1 MRLQKTFTALLAAAA
16 LALTACGGGS
26 AAPSAGGT
34 SAPGASET
42 ATPTQG
48 GDTGK
53 TLEIGVLQ
61 YVTHT
66 ALDAVTKGFTDELA
80 ARGYKDG
87 EKIKLDVQNPQADQ
101 ATLTAI
107 ANKFAQ
113 DKKDLVL
120 GIATPAAQGLAQAI
134 ADAPVLFGAVTDPV
148 VAGLV
153 KSWDAPGGNVTG
165 VSDMNPVEDQ
175 LKLLLEIAPN
185 VKTVGIVYSSGEV
198 NAEVQVAAAEKAA
211 TELGLT
217 IAKAAVSNSS
227 EVQQAAESL
236 KVDAFY
242 VPTDNNVVAGLE
254 GLIQVAEKNKVPV
267 VASDEGSVER
277 GAIAANTVNYEQ
289 QGKDVA
295 DMAVKIIEG
304 AKPADLP
311 VQAQKNFD
319 LNVNEAA
326 AQRMG
331 VTIPAAVLDRAAK
344 KF

>member
-1 MRLQKTFTALLAAAA
+1 MRLHKTFTALLAVAA
-16 LALTACGGGS
+16 LALTACGGGTTT
-26 AAPSAGGT
+26 PSAGGT
-34 SAPGASET
+34 SSSDTSQT
-42 ATPTQG
+42 ATGG
-48 GDTGK
+48 GDSGK
-53 TLEIGVLQ
+53 VLQIGVLQ

-87 EKIKLDVQNPQADQ
+87 EKVKIDLQNPQADQ

-107 ANKFAQ
+107 ANQFAQ

-120 GIATPAAQGLAQAI
+120 GIATPAAQGLAQAVK
-134 ADAPVLFGAVTDPV
+134 DAPVLFAAVTDPI
-148 VAGLV
+148 AADLV

-165 VSDMNPVEDQ
+165 VSDMNPVDEQ
-175 LKLLLEIAPN
+175 LKLLLEIAPD
-185 VKTVGIVYSSGEV
+185 VKSVGIVYSSGEV
-198 NAEVQVAAAEKAA
+198 NSDVQVKAAEDAAAGLGLKIEKAA
-211 TELGLT
+211 
-217 IAKAAVSNSS
+217 ISNSA

-236 KVDAFY
+236 KVDAYY

-267 VASDEGSVER
+267 IASDQGSVER

-295 DMAVKIIEG
+295 DMAIKIFEG

-311 VQAQKNFD
+311 VQVQKKFD

-326 AQRMG
+326 AKRMG